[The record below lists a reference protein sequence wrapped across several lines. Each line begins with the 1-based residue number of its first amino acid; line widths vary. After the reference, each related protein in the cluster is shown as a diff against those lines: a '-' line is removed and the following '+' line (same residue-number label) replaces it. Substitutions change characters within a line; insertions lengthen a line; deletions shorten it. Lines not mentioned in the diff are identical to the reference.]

1 MQSVSY
7 YYRYYCGLKFLW
19 SSKNANYLRPVIA
32 WHHSDVTAAVGMES
46 NVVNN
51 AYGYTNSQGQFKDQS
66 RRNGYGATLSW
77 NGQRANPDS
86 GAVINLST
94 AYMDAT
100 EEQNFSAGLNGLWR
114 DIQLGYIYIYA
125 RNDVKAFTIQ
135 PMNGASLN
143 DVIPG
148 NYAIHT
154 LHSSY
159 HFRHV
164 LNMQNFDVYLGACW
178 SQINAERHSGDNER
192 YGTRVW
198 F

>member
-1 MQSVSY
+1 V
-7 YYRYYCGLKFLW
+7 L
-19 SSKNANYLRPVIA
+19 
-32 WHHSDVTAAVGMES
+32 
-46 NVVNN
+46 
-51 AYGYTNSQGQFKDQS
+51 
-66 RRNGYGATLSW
+66 
-77 NGQRANPDS
+77 
-86 GAVINLST
+86 NLST

-100 EEQNFSAGLNGLWR
+100 EEQNFSAGLNCAATSSLA
-114 DIQLGYIYIYA
+114 YIYA

-135 PMNGASLN
+135 PMNAASLN